1 MSNENTERRYWIWGQ
16 FDHQS
21 SIDVNKTKEKVN
33 RQLLGPE
40 FDSHLTLSGPLA
52 LADRDVRK
60 FLNLISNEYHKFN
73 IYSEGI
79 EGKDLFFQSL
89 FIKIREDKKLLALKK
104 LIDDRLGL
112 NSREYFPHIS
122 LFYGKAK
129 KDTKRKIIE
138 EVDFPEK
145 LVLSSICLVAV
156 YEEID
161 SWNVVERY
169 QLKGKVL

>member
-1 MSNENTERRYWIWGQ
+1 MNDKRAVRGFWIWGQ

-79 EGKDLFFQSL
+79 EGKDLFF
-89 FIKIREDKKLLALKK
+89 
-104 LIDDRLGL
+104 
-112 NSREYFPHIS
+112 
-122 LFYGKAK
+122 
-129 KDTKRKIIE
+129 
-138 EVDFPEK
+138 
-145 LVLSSICLVAV
+145 
-156 YEEID
+156 
-161 SWNVVERY
+161 
-169 QLKGKVL
+169 